1 MSTYMAKKEELNRKW
16 YIIDAAGKT
25 AGSVAATAATILNG
39 KHKPEYT
46 PHVDCGDFV
55 IVINAAKVVWTG
67 NKLDQKKYYRHTGYV
82 GGIKEE
88 SLKDVMEKKPEFAIK
103 QAVKG
108 MLPHNTIGAASIG
121 RLKVYA
127 GAEHEQQAQKPEA
140 YEA

>member
-16 YIIDAAGKT
+16 YILDAEGKT
-25 AGSVAATAATILNG
+25 AGRVAATAAMILNG

-55 IVINAAKVVWTG
+55 IIVNAAKAVWTG
-67 NKLDQKKYYRHTGYV
+67 KKLEQKMYRHHTGYI
-82 GGIKEE
+82 GGLKEE
-88 SLKDVMEKKPEFAIK
+88 PLRLVMATKPEFAMK

-108 MLPHNTIGAASIG
+108 MLPHNSIGAASFT

-140 YEA
+140 YEG

>member
-1 MSTYMAKKEELNRKW
+1 MSTFMAKNEELNRKW
-16 YIIDAAGKT
+16 YIIDAAGKS
-25 AGSVAATAATILNG
+25 AGRVAAQAATILNG

-67 NKLDQKKYYRHTGYV
+67 KKLDEKKYRHHTGYI
-82 GGIKEE
+82 GGLKEE
-88 SLKDVMEKKPEFAIK
+88 SLRQVMETKPEFAIR

-127 GAEHEQQAQKPEA
+127 GAEHVNQAQKPEV
-140 YEA
+140 YEG

>member
-16 YIIDAAGKT
+16 YIVDAAGKP
-25 AGSVAATAATILNG
+25 AGRVAATAATILNG

-55 IVINAAKVVWTG
+55 IVINAAKAVWTG
-67 NKLDQKKYYRHTGYV
+67 KKMEQKKYRRHTGYI
-82 GGIKEE
+82 GGLKEE
-88 SLKDVMEKKPEFAIK
+88 SLRDVMAKKPEFAIK
-103 QAVKG
+103 TAVKG
-108 MLPHNTIGAASIG
+108 MLPHNSIGAASIT

-140 YEA
+140 YEG